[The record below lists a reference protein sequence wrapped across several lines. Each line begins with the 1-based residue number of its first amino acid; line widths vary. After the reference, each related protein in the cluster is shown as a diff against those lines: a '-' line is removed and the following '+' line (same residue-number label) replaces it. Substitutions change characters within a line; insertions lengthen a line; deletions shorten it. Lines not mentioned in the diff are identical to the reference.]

1 MLATTITARHC
12 EIPTELRARADE
24 VCRRLGAQTR
34 RPLEAAVTFDVDGHE
49 STAEI
54 RLHSSRGDLF
64 VATGEGK
71 DHRSALDRAED
82 KLKRQLEKR
91 HTRPGRGRTAAAD
104 A

>member
-12 EIPTELRARADE
+12 EIPAELRARADE

-34 RPLEAAVTFDVDGHE
+34 SPLEAAVTFDVDGQE
-49 STAEI
+49 RTAEI
-54 RLHSSRGDLF
+54 RLHNARGDLF
-64 VATGEGK
+64 VATGSGK

-82 KLKRQLEKR
+82 KLRRQVEKR
-91 HTRPGRGRTAAAD
+91 HVGPHRDRETVGD

>member
-1 MLATTITARHC
+1 MLAITITARHC
-12 EIPTELRARADE
+12 EIPAELRARADE
-24 VCRRLGAQTR
+24 VCRRLGAQAQ
-34 RPLEAAVTFDVDGHE
+34 RPLEASVTFDVDGLE
-49 STAEI
+49 MTAEI
-54 RLHSSRGDLF
+54 RLHSSRGDTF

-91 HTRPGRGRTAAAD
+91 HVRPGRGRAAATD